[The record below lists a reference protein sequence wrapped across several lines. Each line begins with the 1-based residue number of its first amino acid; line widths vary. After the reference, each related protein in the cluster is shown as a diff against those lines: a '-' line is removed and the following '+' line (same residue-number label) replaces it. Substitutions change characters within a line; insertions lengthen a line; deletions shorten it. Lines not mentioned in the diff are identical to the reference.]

1 MKYSRAAA
9 ILLTSSAAVSTEA
22 FETRNHA
29 HDVVNTMRMPMMYG
43 YYIGCVAFGQN
54 DKDQLPVKAHNMND
68 KAVAVVYDVTNQ
80 SPASMNVFNVNP
92 PSFDT
97 SSAAEYHTNHTNHST
112 KNLHFIHQMNLLMIS
127 RSMHNKEQP
136 FIQGP
141 LALGL
146 FLLALLVGLAW
157 RKDREEDQKTDGTE
171 IKMHHEL
178 DLISKRLYN
187 NDFDFDEIGLTSTND
202 DDDDDEEEEQEEQE
216 ENEDDIT
223 SVVSVANTDYQQHVS
238 SLIKKEVVITE
249 KKEENKVVKPILKN
263 VTNVKSIMVGS
274 TSGLK
279 HISALPKAKKK
290 VTFHDIHQNDEVTIA
305 SSVTKSSRKYFRL
318 KHFRIHSCRKGEE

>member
-9 ILLTSSAAVSTEA
+9 ILLTSSAAASA

-29 HDVVNTMRMPMMYG
+29 HDDVDVVNTMRIPMMYG

-54 DKDQLPVKAHNMND
+54 NKDQLPAKVHNTND
-68 KAVAVVYDVTNQ
+68 KAVAVVYDVADQ
-80 SPASMNVFNVNP
+80 SPASMKIFNP
-92 PSFDT
+92 PTTFDT
-97 SSAAEYHTNHTNHST
+97 SSAAEHHTNHTDHAT
-112 KNLHFIHQMNLLMIS
+112 KNFHFIHQMNLLMIS

-157 RKDREEDQKTDGTE
+157 RKDREDDQKTDGTE
-171 IKMHHEL
+171 IKMHHDF

-187 NDFDFDEIGLTSTND
+187 NGFDFDEIGLTSTND
-202 DDDDDEEEEQEEQE
+202 DDDDEEEEQEEK
-216 ENEDDIT
+216 EDDNT
-223 SVVSVANTDYQQHVS
+223 SVVSVANTDYQQHLS

-249 KKEENKVVKPILKN
+249 KKEENKIVKPILKN

-274 TSGLK
+274 TSALK
-279 HISALPKAKKK
+279 NISALPKAKKK
-290 VTFHDIHQNDEVTIA
+290 VTFHDIHQDDEVTIA
-305 SSVTKSSRKYFRL
+305 SSVAKPTRKFFRL

>member
-1 MKYSRAAA
+1 
-9 ILLTSSAAVSTEA
+9 
-22 FETRNHA
+22 
-29 HDVVNTMRMPMMYG
+29 MPMMYG
-43 YYIGCVAFGQN
+43 YYIGRVAFGQN
-54 DKDQLPVKAHNMND
+54 NKDQLPAKVHN
-68 KAVAVVYDVTNQ
+68 KKEQAVAVVYDVADQ
-80 SPASMNVFNVNP
+80 SPPASMKIFNP
-92 PSFDT
+92 PTFDT
-97 SSAAEYHTNHTNHST
+97 FSAAEHHTNHTDHST
-112 KNLHFIHQMNLLMIS
+112 KNFHFIHQMNLLMIS

-171 IKMHHEL
+171 IKMHHDY

-202 DDDDDEEEEQEEQE
+202 DDDDDDDDDDEEQEEK
-216 ENEDDIT
+216 EDDDNT
-223 SVVSVANTDYQQHVS
+223 SVVSVADTDYQQHLS

-249 KKEENKVVKPILKN
+249 KNEEKNNKVIKPILKN

-274 TSGLK
+274 TSALK
-279 HISALPKAKKK
+279 HISALSKAKKK
-290 VTFHDIHQNDEVTIA
+290 VTFHDIHQDDEVTIA
-305 SSVTKSSRKYFRL
+305 SSVTTKSTRKYFRL
-318 KHFRIHSCRKGEE
+318 KHFRIHSCLKR